1 MEELHTLVIY
11 DIEEDKVR
19 TKVADICKDYGLKR
33 FQFSA
38 FEGPLSRNRREE
50 LFLKLGDRL
59 GETPGKIVLIA
70 VCERD
75 LRGRMERIVEKP
87 AGQEPGPGQGAGAQ
101 NDRAKGDGHQAV

>member
-11 DIEEDKVR
+11 DVVEDNIR
-19 TKVADICKDYGLKR
+19 TKIADICKDYGLKR

-50 LFLKLGDRL
+50 LFLKLGDKL
-59 GETPGKIVLIA
+59 GETPGKVVLIA

-75 LRGRMERIVEKP
+75 LRGRMEKIVEKP
-87 AGQEPGPGQGAGAQ
+87 EGKEQGPGEGSGAQ
-101 NDRAKGDGHQAV
+101 DDRAEGD